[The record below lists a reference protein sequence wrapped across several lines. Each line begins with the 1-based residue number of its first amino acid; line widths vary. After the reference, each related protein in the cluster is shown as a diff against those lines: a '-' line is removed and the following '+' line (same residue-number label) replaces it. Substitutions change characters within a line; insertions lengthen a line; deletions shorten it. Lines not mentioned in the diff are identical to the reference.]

1 MTDVLE
7 SNLPASQP
15 MPTDE
20 LTLAFRLREARI
32 AAGLSQTDVARETG
46 LPRPAI
52 SLIEAGRRSVSSV
65 ELAQFVRLYGIAYE
79 GLLGEHQAPEAKHRD
94 GMLAYFRATA
104 PLTRNAERWLGQEIE
119 EYERYADLERRVFG
133 QQRFDLP
140 TYPITDGLAY
150 EQGERLAWQERRRLG
165 LGNSPVRSMIDLLE
179 GEGVKVRITPF
190 AVGGVSGCYLYST
203 EIGPCVLINQKEQP
217 SRQRFTAAHE
227 YAHFLV
233 DRAEAEAEL
242 CSHAKSS
249 NPYEVRANTFAAA
262 FLLPAVGVEEA
273 LHDRG
278 KRVGDAI
285 DAADAIDLA
294 FRFGAS
300 YEAVLWRLRNLG
312 WIAPRER
319 EGLAKLP
326 VRRLGASLG
335 YKGEPGDS
343 EGTPDRF
350 NSLAIE
356 AWRLG
361 RLPQAQ
367 LAKIVGLAPHQ
378 VKQAFGAPA
387 PRRRSRHPSEDPD
400 WY

>member
-1 MTDVLE
+1 M
-7 SNLPASQP
+7 PA
-15 MPTDE
+15 DE
-20 LTLAFRLREARI
+20 LTLAARLRDARV
-32 AAGLSQTDVARETG
+32 AVGLSQSDVAREVG
-46 LPRPAI
+46 LSRPAV
-52 SLIEAGRRSVSSV
+52 SLIEAGRRAVSSV
-65 ELAQFVRLYGIAYE
+65 ELAEFARLYRVSYDV
-79 GLLGEHQAPEAKHRD
+79 LLGDESPVEGALRD
-94 GMLAYFRATA
+94 GLLAYFRATA
-104 PLTRNAERWLGQEIE
+104 PLTDDAADWLTSEIAEC
-119 EYERYADLERRVFG
+119 ERYAELERTVFG
-133 QQRFDLP
+133 DQRFELP
-140 TYPITDGLAY
+140 TYRLTEGLAY

-179 GEGVKVRITPF
+179 SEGVKVRITPF
-190 AVGGVSGCYLYST
+190 AIGGVSGCYIYSD
-203 EIGPCVLINQKEQP
+203 EIGPCVLINEKERP

-242 CSHAKSS
+242 CTYAKSGAY
-249 NPYEVRANTFAAA
+249 YEVRANTFAAA

-273 LHDRG
+273 LQDRG
-278 KRVGDAI
+278 KRVGDPI

-300 YEAVLWRLRNLG
+300 YEAVLWRLRNLS

-319 EGLAKLP
+319 EALAQVPARGLWSK
-326 VRRLGASLG
+326 LG
-335 YKGEPGDS
+335 YDGEPGDS

-350 NSLAIE
+350 HSLAIE

-367 LAKIVGLAPHQ
+367 LAKILGVPAGQLKRLFA
-378 VKQAFGAPA
+378 APA
-387 PRRRSRHPSEDPD
+387 ARRRVRHLEDPD

>member
-1 MTDVLE
+1 M
-7 SNLPASQP
+7 A
-15 MPTDE
+15 TDE
-20 LTLAFRLREARI
+20 LTLATRLREARV
-32 AAGLSQTDVARETG
+32 AAGFSQSDVARETG
-46 LPRPAI
+46 LSRPAI
-52 SLIEAGRRSVSSV
+52 SLIESGKRAVSSV
-65 ELAQFVRLYGIAYE
+65 ELAEFVRLYRVSYDT
-79 GLLGEHQAPEAKHRD
+79 LLGEDPPVKDALRD
-94 GMLAYFRATA
+94 GLMAFFRATA
-104 PLTRNAERWLGQEIE
+104 PLTTTAERWLAGEIE
-119 EYERYADLERRVFG
+119 EYERYAELERTVFG
-133 QQRFDLP
+133 DQRFELP
-140 TYPITDGLAY
+140 TYRVTEGLAY

-190 AVGGVSGCYLYST
+190 AVDGVSGCYLYSG
-203 EIGPCVLINQKEQP
+203 EIGPCVLINENEQP
-217 SRQRFTAAHE
+217 SRRRFTAAHE

-242 CSHAKSS
+242 CTYAKSS
-249 NPYEVRANTFAAA
+249 NHYEVRANTFAAA
-262 FLLPAVGVEEA
+262 FLLPAVGVGEA

-312 WIAPRER
+312 LIAPRER
-319 EGLAKLP
+319 DALAKLP
-326 VRRLGASLG
+326 ARRLATSLG
-335 YKGEPGDS
+335 YTREPGDS

-361 RLPQAQ
+361 RLPQSQ
-367 LAKIVGLAPHQ
+367 LAKIVGLGAHQ
-378 VKQAFGAPA
+378 VRQAFGTPA
-387 PRRRSRHPSEDPD
+387 PRRKSRHLAEDPG

>member
-1 MTDVLE
+1 
-7 SNLPASQP
+7 

-20 LTLAFRLREARI
+20 LTLAARLREARI
-32 AAGLSQTDVARETG
+32 AARLSQSEVARETG

-52 SLIEAGRRSVSSV
+52 SLIESGRRAVSSV
-65 ELAQFVRLYGIAYE
+65 ELAAFARLYRVSYDA
-79 GLLGEHQAPEAKHRD
+79 LLGEEPPVRDELRD
-94 GMLAYFRATA
+94 GLLAFFRATA
-104 PLTRNAERWLGQEIE
+104 PLTSDAERWLVGEIQQ
-119 EYERYADLERRVFG
+119 YERYAELERTVFG
-133 QQRFDLP
+133 DQRFELP
-140 TYPITDGLAY
+140 TYRVTDGLAH

-190 AVGGVSGCYLYST
+190 AVEGVSGCYLYSD
-203 EIGPCVLINQKEQP
+203 EMGPCVLINENEQA
-217 SRQRFTAAHE
+217 SRRRFTAAHE

-242 CSHAKSS
+242 CAYAKSS
-249 NPYEVRANTFAAA
+249 KHYEVRANTFAAA
-262 FLLPAVGVEEA
+262 FLLPVVGVEEA

-278 KRVGDAI
+278 KRPGDAI

-312 WIAPRER
+312 WIAPRVR
-319 EGLAKLP
+319 DTLSKLRWRPLAS
-326 VRRLGASLG
+326 SLG
-335 YKGEPGDS
+335 YMGEPGDG

-367 LAKIVGLAPHQ
+367 LAKIVGLAPRQ
-378 VKQAFGAPA
+378 VRQAFGVPA
-387 PRRRSRHPSEDPD
+387 PRRKTKPPGEDPD